1 MKESAENGETRTLTA
16 RFRTAAQRKAAGAVA
31 EAVGDVHPREVA
43 EALLELDS
51 AERLWC
57 FRHLPAGMKPDVL
70 AELEELGAV
79 DFINALSDTELA
91 EAVEEMAPDD
101 AADVIADLEAP
112 RGSSVLKLMS
122 KEESD
127 EIRQLLRYGPET
139 AGGIMTPDVVSLPA
153 DITVAQAL
161 QRLGEVETDEPIYN
175 VFVTDSD
182 GRLVGVVRLW
192 DLIRLK
198 DRNATLGEVADRDI
212 VAARVDMDQE
222 EVSRLMLRF
231 DLAAIPVVDH
241 SGRLVGR
248 ITADDVMD
256 VLEEE
261 ASEDIFRMA
270 GSDDAELTAASP
282 WKASRIRIRWLLI
295 TLLTGVVTSMLLK
308 NFINNLSQVLALSFF
323 VPIVMAMGGNTG
335 IQSSTLLVR
344 AIALG
349 LVKGRSIARLLLRE
363 IASAVIM
370 GLICG
375 TVIGIWAYYL
385 ISRGAISQ
393 EYPVLFLAFTVGT
406 AMLCAMTFG
415 ALFGALV
422 PLTLHRL
429 KIDPAVAS
437 GPFVTSF
444 NDIFALLIYHS
455 VAVSMIV
462 VYKYAYSG

>member
-1 MKESAENGETRTLTA
+1 MKESAEKAETRELTA
-16 RFRTAAQRKAAGAVA
+16 RFRAAAQRKAAGAVA
-31 EAVGDVHPREVA
+31 EAVADVHPREVA

-70 AELEELGAV
+70 AELEELGAA
-79 DFINALSDTELA
+79 DFINALSDAELA

-101 AADVIADLEAP
+101 AADLIADLEAP
-112 RGSSVLKLMS
+112 RTSSVLGLMS

-153 DITVAQAL
+153 DMTVAQAL

-182 GRLVGVVRLW
+182 GKLVGVVRLW

-198 DRNATLGEVADRDI
+198 DRNSTLGEVADRDI

-231 DLAAIPVVDH
+231 DLAAIPVVDY

-295 TLLTGVVTSMLLK
+295 TLLTGVVTSTLLK
-308 NFINNLSQVLALSFF
+308 NFINDLSQVLALSFF

-385 ISRGAISQ
+385 ISRGAMSE
-393 EYPVLFLAFTVGT
+393 EYPVPFLALTVGT
-406 AMLCAMTFG
+406 AMLCSMTFG
-415 ALFGALV
+415 AFFGALV

-462 VYKYAYSG
+462 IYKYAYSG